1 MLWDQSIGENN
12 SISSVQFSRCCVQL
26 STTPWTAAR
35 QASLSIADS
44 WSLLKLVSI
53 ESVMPSSHLNLCR
66 PLLLLPS
73 IFPRIQGLF
82 KWVSSSHQ
90 VAKVLEFQLQHQSFQ
105 WTFRTDFFYAAL
117 AENVLADKK
126 DRNKKPILVL
136 KAFTFLYDREII
148 NKINGT
154 VSTPLP
160 IPAPPHGTCL
170 LAAPVPRA
178 FAQTVPSVLF
188 STRFPWLTS

>member
-1 MLWDQSIGENN
+1 MGEFNSDNHFIYFCGQESLRRNGAAIIVNKRTWNAVLRVNLKDDEWSLFVSIQSVK
-12 SISSVQFSRCCVQL
+12 SVQLL
-26 STTPWTAAR
+26 SHVRLFVTPWIAAR
-35 QASLSIADS
+35 QASLSITNS
-44 WSLLKLVSI
+44 WSSPELVSI

-82 KWVSSSHQ
+82 EWVSSLHQ

-148 NKINGT
+148 NKIN
-154 VSTPLP
+154 V
-160 IPAPPHGTCL
+160 
-170 LAAPVPRA
+170 
-178 FAQTVPSVLF
+178 
-188 STRFPWLTS
+188 